1 MIKLRVCADL
11 IFLVSVKKFK
21 FVLKFK
27 KQSDNDILMRFKFNS
42 RGFIMPYQRIT
53 SSVEEI
59 AEVFV
64 KPFPDSETR
73 QIIFDNYLNYL
84 DDFQTLITT
93 NFTHWLDGS
102 FMSKKLNPNDLDFV
116 AFIDYR
122 IYQQKEEQI
131 FRIVEK
137 FGYLKLD
144 NYVSQI
150 FPKEHSRHSETI
162 HYKDYWTPLF
172 SSSRRDP
179 ETNVQ
184 IPRGFIEIIFEQ

>member
-1 MIKLRVCADL
+1 
-11 IFLVSVKKFK
+11 
-21 FVLKFK
+21 
-27 KQSDNDILMRFKFNS
+27 MRFKFNS

-84 DDFQTLITT
+84 DDFQTLITP
-93 NFTHWLDGS
+93 NFIHWLDGS

-137 FGYLKLD
+137 
-144 NYVSQI
+144 
-150 FPKEHSRHSETI
+150 
-162 HYKDYWTPLF
+162 
-172 SSSRRDP
+172 
-179 ETNVQ
+179 
-184 IPRGFIEIIFEQ
+184 